1 MSINN
6 IAFATKF
13 ATELDKLLVQKSQA
27 AILEDKGMAAKFV
40 GAHEVKVPVIGFVG
54 LGDYNKDTGFA
65 QGSVS
70 VTHQVFSLT
79 QDRARTFSI
88 DREDMDETGIATLAA
103 SVMSEFVRTQ
113 AAPEVDA
120 YTFSTIATKA
130 TSAGQTVALGEG
142 ETLAKNVFA
151 LISNAIGKVND
162 ATGFTGE
169 EIILYVNPTVYAA
182 LMATPEINRHL
193 RIDEFKRG
201 EISTKVQ
208 KIDNAVIIPVSDNR
222 MKTAYDF
229 SNGGKTDEGG
239 FSAADGA
246 ESVGIIAMP
255 KNAAML
261 VKKTEKI
268 RTFSPDVNQTADAY
282 KFDYRLYY
290 DVLVKDSMKG
300 TIYTYTY

>member
-40 GAHEVKVPVIGFVG
+40 GAHEVKLPVIGFAG
-54 LGDYNKDTGFA
+54 LGDYDKDTGFA
-65 QGSVS
+65 KGAVS
-70 VTHQVFSLT
+70 VTQQVFTLEK
-79 QDRARTFSI
+79 DRARSFSI
-88 DREDMDETGIATLAA
+88 DREDMDETGIANLAG
-103 SVMSEFVRTQ
+103 SVMSEFVRTKV
-113 AAPEVDA
+113 APEVDA

-130 TSAGQTVALGEG
+130 NGAGQTVALGEG
-142 ETLAKNVFA
+142 ETLAKNVYG
-151 LISNAIGKVND
+151 LIANAIGKVND

-169 EIILYVNPTVYAA
+169 DIILYVNPTVYAA
-182 LMATPEINRHL
+182 LMATPEIHRHL
-193 RIDEFKRG
+193 RVDEFKHG

-208 KIDNAVIIPVSDNR
+208 KIDNAIIVPVSDNR
-222 MKTAYDF
+222 MKTAYNFGND
-229 SNGGKTDEGG
+229 G
-239 FSAADGA
+239 FEVAGGA

-255 KNAAML
+255 RNAAML

-300 TIYTYTY
+300 SIFTYTY

>member
-40 GAHEVKVPVIGFVG
+40 GAHEVKLPVIGFAG
-54 LGDYNKDTGFA
+54 LGDYDKDTGFA
-65 QGSVS
+65 KGAVS
-70 VTHQVFSLT
+70 VTQQVFTLEK
-79 QDRARTFSI
+79 DRARSFSI
-88 DREDMDETGIATLAA
+88 DREDMDETGIANLAA
-103 SVMSEFVRTQ
+103 SVMSEFVRTKV
-113 AAPEVDA
+113 APEVDA

-130 TSAGQTVALGEG
+130 NGAGQTVALGEG
-142 ETLAKNVFA
+142 ETLAKNVYG
-151 LISNAIGKVND
+151 LIANAIGKVND

-169 EIILYVNPTVYAA
+169 DIILYVNPTVYAA
-182 LMATPEINRHL
+182 LMATPEIHRHL
-193 RIDEFKRG
+193 RVDEFKHG

-208 KIDNAVIIPVSDNR
+208 KIDNAIIVPVSDNR

-229 SNGGKTDEGG
+229 GNDG
-239 FSAADGA
+239 FDVAGGA

-255 KNAAML
+255 RNAAML

-300 TIYTYTY
+300 SIFTYTY

>member
-40 GAHEVKVPVIGFVG
+40 GAHEVKLPVIGFAG
-54 LGDYNKDTGFA
+54 LGDYDKDTGFA
-65 QGSVS
+65 KGAVS
-70 VTHQVFSLT
+70 VTQQVFTLEK
-79 QDRARTFSI
+79 DRARSFSI
-88 DREDMDETGIATLAA
+88 DREDMDETGIANLAA
-103 SVMSEFVRTQ
+103 SVMSEFVRTKV
-113 AAPEVDA
+113 APEVDA

-130 TSAGQTVALGEG
+130 NGAGQTVALGEG
-142 ETLAKNVFA
+142 ETLAKNVYG
-151 LISNAIGKVND
+151 LIANAIGKVND

-169 EIILYVNPTVYAA
+169 DIVLYVNPTVYAA
-182 LMATPEINRHL
+182 LMATPEIHRHL
-193 RIDEFKRG
+193 RVDEFKHG

-208 KIDNAVIIPVSDNR
+208 KIDNATIIPVSDNR
-222 MKTAYDF
+222 MKTAYNFGND
-229 SNGGKTDEGG
+229 G
-239 FSAADGA
+239 FEVAGGA

-255 KNAAML
+255 RNAAML

-268 RTFSPDVNQTADAY
+268 RTFSPDVNQTTDAY

-300 TIYTYTY
+300 SIFTYTY

>member
-13 ATELDKLLVQKSQA
+13 ATELDKILVQKSQA

-40 GAHEVKVPVIGFVG
+40 GAHEVKLPVIGFAG
-54 LGDYNKDTGFA
+54 LGDYDKDTGFA
-65 QGSVS
+65 KGSVS
-70 VTHQVFSLT
+70 VTQQVFTLT
-79 QDRARTFSI
+79 KDRARSFSI
-88 DREDMDETGIATLAA
+88 DREDMDETGIANLAG
-103 SVMSEFVRTQ
+103 SVMSEFVRTKV
-113 AAPEVDA
+113 APEVDA

-130 TSAGQTVALGEG
+130 NGAGQTVALGDG
-142 ETLAKNVFA
+142 ETLVKNVYG
-151 LISNAIGKVND
+151 LIANAIGKVND

-169 EIILYVNPTVYAA
+169 DIILYVNPTVYAA
-182 LMATPEINRHL
+182 LMATPEIHRHL
-193 RIDEFKRG
+193 RVDEFKHG

-208 KIDNAVIIPVSDNR
+208 KIDNAIIVPVSDNR
-222 MKTAYDF
+222 MKTAYNFGND
-229 SNGGKTDEGG
+229 G
-239 FSAADGA
+239 FEVAGGA

>member
-40 GAHEVKVPVIGFVG
+40 GAHEVKLPVIGFAG
-54 LGDYNKDTGFA
+54 LGDYDKDTGFA
-65 QGSVS
+65 KGAVS
-70 VTHQVFSLT
+70 VTQQVFTLEK
-79 QDRARTFSI
+79 DRARSFSI
-88 DREDMDETGIATLAA
+88 DREDMDETGIANLAA
-103 SVMSEFVRTQ
+103 SVMSEFVRTKV
-113 AAPEVDA
+113 APEVDA

-130 TSAGQTVALGEG
+130 NGAGQTVALGEG
-142 ETLAKNVFA
+142 ETLAKNVYG
-151 LISNAIGKVND
+151 LIANAIGKVND

-169 EIILYVNPTVYAA
+169 DIVLYVNPTVYAA
-182 LMATPEINRHL
+182 LMATPEIHRHL
-193 RIDEFKRG
+193 RVDEFKHG

-208 KIDNAVIIPVSDNR
+208 KIDNAIIVPVSDNR
-222 MKTAYDF
+222 MKTAYNFGND
-229 SNGGKTDEGG
+229 G
-239 FSAADGA
+239 FEVAGGA

-255 KNAAML
+255 RNAAML

>member
-40 GAHEVKVPVIGFVG
+40 GAHEVKLPVIGFAG
-54 LGDYNKDTGFA
+54 LGDYDKDTGFA
-65 QGSVS
+65 KGAVS
-70 VTHQVFSLT
+70 VTQQVFTLEK
-79 QDRARTFSI
+79 DRARSFSI
-88 DREDMDETGIATLAA
+88 DREDMDETGIANLAA
-103 SVMSEFVRTQ
+103 SVMSEFVRTKV
-113 AAPEVDA
+113 APEVDA

-130 TSAGQTVALGEG
+130 NGAGQTVALGDG
-142 ETLAKNVFA
+142 ETLAKNVYG
-151 LISNAIGKVND
+151 LIANAIGKVND

-169 EIILYVNPTVYAA
+169 DIVLYVNPTVYAA
-182 LMATPEINRHL
+182 LMATPEIHRHL
-193 RIDEFKRG
+193 RVDEFKHG

-208 KIDNAVIIPVSDNR
+208 KIDNAAIIPVSDNC
-222 MKTAYDF
+222 MKTAYNFGND
-229 SNGGKTDEGG
+229 G
-239 FSAADGA
+239 FEVAGGA

-268 RTFSPDVNQTADAY
+268 RTFSPDVNQIADAY

-300 TIYTYTY
+300 SIFTYTY

>member
-40 GAHEVKVPVIGFVG
+40 GAHEVKLPVIGFAG
-54 LGDYNKDTGFA
+54 LGDYDKDTGFA
-65 QGSVS
+65 KGAVS
-70 VTHQVFSLT
+70 VTQQVFTLEK
-79 QDRARTFSI
+79 DRARSFSI
-88 DREDMDETGIATLAA
+88 DREDMDETGIANLAA
-103 SVMSEFVRTQ
+103 SVMSEFVRTKV
-113 AAPEVDA
+113 APEVDA

-130 TSAGQTVALGEG
+130 NGAGQTVALGEG
-142 ETLAKNVFA
+142 ETLAKNVYG
-151 LISNAIGKVND
+151 LIANAIGKVND

-169 EIILYVNPTVYAA
+169 DIILYVNPTVYAA
-182 LMATPEINRHL
+182 LMATPEIHRHL
-193 RIDEFKRG
+193 RVDEFKHG

-208 KIDNAVIIPVSDNR
+208 KIDNAIIVPVSDNR
-222 MKTAYDF
+222 MKTAYNFGND
-229 SNGGKTDEGG
+229 G
-239 FSAADGA
+239 FEVAGGA

-255 KNAAML
+255 RNAAML

-300 TIYTYTY
+300 SIFTYTY

>member
-40 GAHEVKVPVIGFVG
+40 GAHEVKLPVIGFAG
-54 LGDYNKDTGFA
+54 LGDYDKDTGFA
-65 QGSVS
+65 KGAVS
-70 VTHQVFSLT
+70 VTQQVFTLEK
-79 QDRARTFSI
+79 DRARSFSI
-88 DREDMDETGIATLAA
+88 DREDMDETGIANLAA
-103 SVMSEFVRTQ
+103 SVMSEFVRTKV
-113 AAPEVDA
+113 APEVDA

-130 TSAGQTVALGEG
+130 NGAGQTVALGEG
-142 ETLAKNVFA
+142 ETLAKNVYG
-151 LISNAIGKVND
+151 LIANAIGKVND

-169 EIILYVNPTVYAA
+169 DIVLYVNPTVYAA
-182 LMATPEINRHL
+182 LMATPEIHRHL
-193 RIDEFKRG
+193 RVDEFKHG

-208 KIDNAVIIPVSDNR
+208 KIDNATIIPVSDNR
-222 MKTAYDF
+222 MKTAYNFGND
-229 SNGGKTDEGG
+229 G
-239 FSAADGA
+239 FEVAGGA

-255 KNAAML
+255 RNAAML

-300 TIYTYTY
+300 SIFTYTY

>member
-13 ATELDKLLVQKSQA
+13 ATELDKILVQKSQA

-40 GAHEVKVPVIGFVG
+40 GAHEVKLPVIGFAG
-54 LGDYNKDTGFA
+54 LGDYDKDTGFA
-65 QGSVS
+65 KGAVS
-70 VTHQVFSLT
+70 VTQQVFTLEK
-79 QDRARTFSI
+79 DRARSFSI
-88 DREDMDETGIATLAA
+88 DREDMDETGIANLAG
-103 SVMSEFVRTQ
+103 SVMSEFVRTKV
-113 AAPEVDA
+113 APEVDA

-130 TSAGQTVALGEG
+130 NGAGQTVALGDG
-142 ETLAKNVFA
+142 ETLAKNVYG
-151 LISNAIGKVND
+151 LIANAIGKVND

-169 EIILYVNPTVYAA
+169 DIVLYVNPTVYAA
-182 LMATPEINRHL
+182 LMATPEIHRHL
-193 RIDEFKRG
+193 RVDEFKHG

-208 KIDNAVIIPVSDNR
+208 KIDNAAIIPVSDNR
-222 MKTAYDF
+222 MKTAYNFGND
-229 SNGGKTDEGG
+229 G
-239 FSAADGA
+239 FEVAGGA

-255 KNAAML
+255 RNAAML

-300 TIYTYTY
+300 SIFTYTY

>member
-40 GAHEVKVPVIGFVG
+40 GAHEVKLPVIGFAG
-54 LGDYNKDTGFA
+54 LGDYDKDTGFA
-65 QGSVS
+65 KGAVS
-70 VTHQVFSLT
+70 VTQQVFTLEK
-79 QDRARTFSI
+79 DRARSFSI
-88 DREDMDETGIATLAA
+88 DREDMDETGIANLAA
-103 SVMSEFVRTQ
+103 SVMSEFVRTKV
-113 AAPEVDA
+113 APEVDA

-130 TSAGQTVALGEG
+130 NGAGQTVALGEG
-142 ETLAKNVFA
+142 ETLAKNVYG
-151 LISNAIGKVND
+151 LIANAIGKVND

-169 EIILYVNPTVYAA
+169 DIILYVNPTVYAA
-182 LMATPEINRHL
+182 LMATPEIHRHL
-193 RIDEFKRG
+193 RVDEFKHG

-208 KIDNAVIIPVSDNR
+208 KIDNAIIVPVSDNR
-222 MKTAYDF
+222 MKTAYNFGND
-229 SNGGKTDEGG
+229 G
-239 FSAADGA
+239 FEVAGGA

-255 KNAAML
+255 RNAAML

>member
-13 ATELDKLLVQKSQA
+13 ATELDKILVQKSQA

-40 GAHEVKVPVIGFVG
+40 GAHEVKLPVIGFAG
-54 LGDYNKDTGFA
+54 LGDYDKETGFA
-65 QGSVS
+65 KGSVS
-70 VTHQVFSLT
+70 VEQKVFTLKK
-79 QDRARTFSI
+79 DRARSFSI
-88 DREDMDETGIATLAA
+88 DREDMDETGIANLAG
-103 SVMSEFVRTQ
+103 SVMSEFVRTKV
-113 AAPEVDA
+113 APEVDA

-130 TSAGQTVALGEG
+130 NGAGQTVALGEG
-142 ETLAKNVFA
+142 ETLVKNVYG
-151 LISNAIGKVND
+151 LIANAIGKVND

-169 EIILYVNPTVYAA
+169 DIILYVNPTVYAA
-182 LMATPEINRHL
+182 LMATPEIHRHL
-193 RIDEFKRG
+193 RVDEFKHG

-208 KIDNAVIIPVSDNR
+208 KIDNATIIPVSDNR
-222 MKTAYDF
+222 MKTAYNFGND
-229 SNGGKTDEGG
+229 G
-239 FSAADGA
+239 FEVAGGA

-255 KNAAML
+255 RNAAML

>member
-13 ATELDKLLVQKSQA
+13 ATELDTLLVQKSQA

-40 GAHEVKVPVIGFVG
+40 GAHEVKLPVIGFAG
-54 LGDYNKDTGFA
+54 LGDYDKETGFA
-65 QGSVS
+65 KGAVS
-70 VTHQVFSLT
+70 VTQQVFTLT
-79 QDRARTFSI
+79 QDRARSFSI
-88 DREDMDETGIATLAA
+88 DREDMDETGIATLAG
-103 SVMSEFVRTQ
+103 SVMSEFVRTKV
-113 AAPEVDA
+113 APEVDA

-130 TSAGQTVALGEG
+130 NGAGQTVALGDG
-142 ETLAKNVFA
+142 ETLVKNVYG
-151 LISNAIGKVND
+151 LIANAIGKVND
-162 ATGFTGE
+162 ATGFTNE
-169 EIILYVNPTVYAA
+169 DIILYVNPTVYAA
-182 LMATPEINRHL
+182 LMATPEIHRHL
-193 RIDEFKRG
+193 RVDEFKHG

-208 KIDNAVIIPVSDNR
+208 KIDNATIIPVSDNR
-222 MKTAYDF
+222 MKTAYNFGND
-229 SNGGKTDEGG
+229 G
-239 FSAADGA
+239 FEVAGGA

>member
-40 GAHEVKVPVIGFVG
+40 GAHEVKLPVIGFAG
-54 LGDYNKDTGFA
+54 LGDYDKDTGFA
-65 QGSVS
+65 KGAVS
-70 VTHQVFSLT
+70 VTQQVFTLEK
-79 QDRARTFSI
+79 DRARSFSI
-88 DREDMDETGIATLAA
+88 DREDMDETGIANLAA
-103 SVMSEFVRTQ
+103 SVMSEFVRTKV
-113 AAPEVDA
+113 APEVDA

-130 TSAGQTVALGEG
+130 NGAGQTVALGDG
-142 ETLAKNVFA
+142 ETLVKNVYG
-151 LISNAIGKVND
+151 LIANAIGKVND

-182 LMATPEINRHL
+182 LMATPEIHRHL
-193 RIDEFKRG
+193 RVDEFKHG

-208 KIDNAVIIPVSDNR
+208 KIDNAIIVPVSDNR
-222 MKTAYDF
+222 MKTAYNFGND
-229 SNGGKTDEGG
+229 G
-239 FSAADGA
+239 FEVAGGA

>member
-40 GAHEVKVPVIGFVG
+40 GAHEVKLPVIGFAG
-54 LGDYNKDTGFA
+54 LGDYDKDTGFA
-65 QGSVS
+65 KGAVS
-70 VTHQVFSLT
+70 VTQQVFTLEK
-79 QDRARTFSI
+79 DRARSFSI
-88 DREDMDETGIATLAA
+88 DREDMDETGIANLAA
-103 SVMSEFVRTQ
+103 SVMSEFVRTKV
-113 AAPEVDA
+113 APEVDA

-130 TSAGQTVALGEG
+130 NGAGQTVALGEG
-142 ETLAKNVFA
+142 ETLAKNVYG
-151 LISNAIGKVND
+151 LIANAIGKVND

-169 EIILYVNPTVYAA
+169 DIVLYVNPTVYAA
-182 LMATPEINRHL
+182 LMATPEIHRHL
-193 RIDEFKRG
+193 RVDEFKHG

-208 KIDNAVIIPVSDNR
+208 KIDNAIIVPVSDNR
-222 MKTAYDF
+222 MKTAYNFGND
-229 SNGGKTDEGG
+229 G
-239 FSAADGA
+239 FEVAGGA

-255 KNAAML
+255 RNAAML

-300 TIYTYTY
+300 SIFTYTY

>member
-13 ATELDKLLVQKSQA
+13 ATELDKILVQKSQA

-40 GAHEVKVPVIGFVG
+40 GAHEVKLPVIGFAG
-54 LGDYNKDTGFA
+54 LGDYDKDTGFA
-65 QGSVS
+65 KGAVS
-70 VTHQVFSLT
+70 VTQQVFTLEK
-79 QDRARTFSI
+79 DRARSFSI
-88 DREDMDETGIATLAA
+88 DREDMDETGIANLAA
-103 SVMSEFVRTQ
+103 SVMSEFVRTKV
-113 AAPEVDA
+113 APEVDA

-130 TSAGQTVALGEG
+130 NGAGQTVALGEG
-142 ETLAKNVFA
+142 ETLAKNVYG
-151 LISNAIGKVND
+151 LIANAIGKVND

-169 EIILYVNPTVYAA
+169 DIVLYVNPTVYAA
-182 LMATPEINRHL
+182 LMATPEIHRHL
-193 RIDEFKRG
+193 RVDEFKHG

-208 KIDNAVIIPVSDNR
+208 KIDNAAIIPVSDNR
-222 MKTAYDF
+222 MKTAYNFGND
-229 SNGGKTDEGG
+229 G
-239 FSAADGA
+239 FEVAGGA

-255 KNAAML
+255 RNAAML

-300 TIYTYTY
+300 SIFTYTY

>member
-40 GAHEVKVPVIGFVG
+40 GAHEVKLPVIGFAG
-54 LGDYNKDTGFA
+54 LGDYDKDTGFA
-65 QGSVS
+65 KGAVS
-70 VTHQVFSLT
+70 VTQQVFTLEK
-79 QDRARTFSI
+79 DRARSFSI
-88 DREDMDETGIATLAA
+88 DREDMDETGIANLAG
-103 SVMSEFVRTQ
+103 SVMSEFVRTKV
-113 AAPEVDA
+113 APEVDA

-130 TSAGQTVALGEG
+130 NGAGQTVALGEG
-142 ETLAKNVFA
+142 ETLAKNVYG
-151 LISNAIGKVND
+151 LIANAIGKVND

-169 EIILYVNPTVYAA
+169 DIVLYVNPTVYAA
-182 LMATPEINRHL
+182 LMATPEIHRHL
-193 RIDEFKRG
+193 RVDEFKHG

-208 KIDNAVIIPVSDNR
+208 KIDNAIIVPVSDNR
-222 MKTAYDF
+222 MKTAYNFGND
-229 SNGGKTDEGG
+229 G
-239 FSAADGA
+239 FEVAGGA

-300 TIYTYTY
+300 SIFTYTY

>member
-13 ATELDKLLVQKSQA
+13 ATELDKILVQKSQA

-40 GAHEVKVPVIGFVG
+40 GAHEVKLPVIGFAG
-54 LGDYNKDTGFA
+54 LGDYDKDTGFA
-65 QGSVS
+65 KGAVS
-70 VTHQVFSLT
+70 VTQQVFTLEK
-79 QDRARTFSI
+79 DRARSFSI
-88 DREDMDETGIATLAA
+88 DREDMDETGIANLAG
-103 SVMSEFVRTQ
+103 SVMSEFVRTKV
-113 AAPEVDA
+113 APEVDA

-130 TSAGQTVALGEG
+130 NGAGQTVALGEG
-142 ETLAKNVFA
+142 ETLAKNVYG
-151 LISNAIGKVND
+151 LIANAIGKVND

-169 EIILYVNPTVYAA
+169 DIVLYVNPTVYAA
-182 LMATPEINRHL
+182 LMATPEIHRHL
-193 RIDEFKRG
+193 RVDEFKHG

-208 KIDNAVIIPVSDNR
+208 KIDNAIIVPVSDNR

-229 SNGGKTDEGG
+229 GNDG
-239 FSAADGA
+239 FEVAGGA

-255 KNAAML
+255 RNAAML

-300 TIYTYTY
+300 SIFTYTY

>member
-13 ATELDKLLVQKSQA
+13 ATELDKILVQKSQA

-40 GAHEVKVPVIGFVG
+40 GAHEVKLPVIGFAG
-54 LGDYNKDTGFA
+54 LGDYDKETGFA
-65 QGSVS
+65 KGAVS
-70 VTHQVFSLT
+70 VTQQVFTLT
-79 QDRARTFSI
+79 QDRARSFSI
-88 DREDMDETGIATLAA
+88 DREDMDETGIANLAG
-103 SVMSEFVRTQ
+103 SVMSEFVRTKV
-113 AAPEVDA
+113 APEVDA

-130 TSAGQTVALGEG
+130 NGAGQTVALGDG
-142 ETLAKNVFA
+142 ETLVKNVYG
-151 LISNAIGKVND
+151 LIANAIGKVND

-169 EIILYVNPTVYAA
+169 DIILYVNPTVYAA
-182 LMATPEINRHL
+182 LMATPEIHRHL
-193 RIDEFKRG
+193 RVDEFKHG

-208 KIDNAVIIPVSDNR
+208 KIDNATIIPVSDNR
-222 MKTAYDF
+222 MKTAYNFGND
-229 SNGGKTDEGG
+229 G
-239 FSAADGA
+239 FEVAGGA

>member
-40 GAHEVKVPVIGFVG
+40 GAHEVKLPVIGFAG
-54 LGDYNKDTGFA
+54 LGDYDKDTGFA
-65 QGSVS
+65 RGAVS
-70 VTHQVFSLT
+70 VTQQVFTLEK
-79 QDRARTFSI
+79 DRARSFSI
-88 DREDMDETGIATLAA
+88 DREDMDETGIANLAA
-103 SVMSEFVRTQ
+103 SVMSEFVRTKV
-113 AAPEVDA
+113 APEVDA

-130 TSAGQTVALGEG
+130 NGAGQTVALGDG
-142 ETLAKNVFA
+142 ETLVKNVYG
-151 LISNAIGKVND
+151 LIANAIGKVND
-162 ATGFTGE
+162 ATGFTNE
-169 EIILYVNPTVYAA
+169 DIILYVNPTVYAA
-182 LMATPEINRHL
+182 LMATPEIHRHL
-193 RIDEFKRG
+193 RVDEFKHG

-208 KIDNAVIIPVSDNR
+208 KIDNAIIVPVSDNR
-222 MKTAYDF
+222 MKTAYNFGND
-229 SNGGKTDEGG
+229 G
-239 FSAADGA
+239 FEVAGGA